1 MNNKFMKGDNIM
13 SITSPKIEPLIN
25 DFIKELEMV
34 LGQNLSKV
42 ILYGSYARGDQR
54 ENSDIDLMILTS
66 LDNDDEIRSIEKVL
80 YDVSFEYEME
90 HLINIS
96 VIVDNEKHFYDW
108 VNDLPFYR
116 NVEQEGVVLVA

>member
-1 MNNKFMKGDNIM
+1 M
-13 SITSPKIEPLIN
+13 SKTLSDIRPLID
-25 DFIKELEMV
+25 DFIRELEKV

-66 LDNDDEIRSIEKVL
+66 LDDNDEIRRIEKAL
-80 YDVSFEYEME
+80 YDLSFEYEME
-90 HLINIS
+90 HLININ

-116 NVEQEGVVLVA
+116 NVEQEGVVLIA